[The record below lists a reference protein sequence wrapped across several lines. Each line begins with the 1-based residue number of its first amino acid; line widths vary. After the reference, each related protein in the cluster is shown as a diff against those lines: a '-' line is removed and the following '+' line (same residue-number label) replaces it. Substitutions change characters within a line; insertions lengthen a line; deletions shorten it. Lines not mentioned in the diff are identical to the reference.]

1 MGEATLLMMGT
12 WMLTGLLCT
21 FGFIL
26 TTGHLVKEYQPHRFF
41 QVLLGIATLS
51 FWVGLIVPNYM

>member
-12 WMLTGLLCT
+12 WVLTGFLCT
-21 FGFIL
+21 AAFFATVNFG
-26 TTGHLVKEYQPHRFF
+26 TTLNDRIIRLV
-41 QVLLGIATLS
+41 LGFATLS